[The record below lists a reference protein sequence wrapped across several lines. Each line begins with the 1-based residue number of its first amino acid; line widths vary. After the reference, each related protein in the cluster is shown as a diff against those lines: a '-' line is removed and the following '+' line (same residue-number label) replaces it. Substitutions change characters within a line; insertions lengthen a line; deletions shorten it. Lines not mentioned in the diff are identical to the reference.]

1 MKWGFSMDSHLYQVV
16 TPENIAIDYEIAGIG
31 SRSLALAIDL
41 LLQSLFI
48 AGLFLLLN
56 FLKIDL
62 SSLQNGPEDFD
73 RSVVGAI
80 AITVL
85 FLITVGYF
93 IIMETVTNGQTLGK
107 MALRIRVRKE
117 LGYPPNFWD
126 ILLRNI
132 IRPIDFLPFFYTIGF
147 ITMFLNPKCKRL
159 GDYAA
164 GTIVVK
170 EMPLKHYKRFL
181 ESPSPNET
189 PATPAESSEEL
200 AWLAPVTAILTQE
213 NYLLIRNLTER
224 SAELRNFPELAYRM
238 LKPLIEEAVP
248 EPPPYDVRRI
258 AKQLIRE
265 YERIHFIHSG
275 LN

>member
-1 MKWGFSMDSHLYQVV
+1 MNSHLYQVV

-62 SSLQNGPEDFD
+62 SSLQNAPKDFV
-73 RSVVGAI
+73 RSAIGATAI
-80 AITVL
+80 AVL

-132 IRPIDFLPFFYTIGF
+132 IRPVDFLPFLYTIGF
-147 ITMFLNPKCKRL
+147 ITMFFNPKCKRL

-170 EMPLKHYKRFL
+170 EMSLKRYKRFL
-181 ESPSPNET
+181 ESPSPGDSRT
-189 PATPAESSEEL
+189 TPAESPEEL
-200 AWLAPVTAILTQE
+200 AWLTPVATLLTQE
-213 NYLLIRNLTER
+213 NYLMIRNLTER
-224 SAELRNFPELAYRM
+224 SAELQNFPELAYRM
-238 LKPLIEEAVP
+238 LKPLIEAAVP
-248 EPPPYDVRRI
+248 EPPPYDLRRI
-258 AKQLIRE
+258 APQLVRE
-265 YERIHFIHSG
+265 YERIHFINSQQS
-275 LN
+275 